1 MGWLVPGRR
10 LCPPTRAG
18 SLREQPGLSEGLP
31 RNLPPASPG
40 RPPSRGGAGP
50 AAAGGE
56 AAGAGRRV
64 GIAGAPEWPEQQ
76 PSLRASDYREGGREA
91 ACPLLGQGL
100 VQRAC
105 TSGEGSL
112 TDRASTL
119 LPTKGVCIPKDAGGV
134 GGGEGEWRASF
145 KQTPALWRRDSEPKP
160 LQMVNWVDAFLLP
173 WL

>member
-1 MGWLVPGRR
+1 MRWLVPDRR
-10 LCPPTRAG
+10 LCFPTRAG
-18 SLREQPGLSEGLP
+18 SLREQPGLFEGLP

-56 AAGAGRRV
+56 AAGAGGV

-76 PSLRASDYREGGREA
+76 LSLRASDYREGGREA

-105 TSGEGSL
+105 TSEEGSL
-112 TDRASTL
+112 ADRASTL
-119 LPTKGVCIPKDAGGV
+119 LRMKGVCIPKEAGGV
-134 GGGEGEWRASF
+134 GRRGGGVESELSADPRSVEEGLSPSLCRW
-145 KQTPALWRRDSEPKP
+145 
-160 LQMVNWVDAFLLP
+160 
-173 WL
+173 